1 MDPAHSFYSLIYLV
15 LADSPPTI
23 CKLEIKPHFEALTKE
38 EKLYAHHI
46 SRASFH
52 GTRIILR
59 QVSPESEGI
68 YDLILQAYNACN
80 GDWANLGTKTGVS
93 EQNVQYWK
101 EYAAQFLGNLGN
113 YKVSPPLSPSLT
125 LCLSLAPP
133 VFAKERMPRL
143 MVGSHSGTKN
153 SFLGSQRP
161 NSGSL

>member
-1 MDPAHSFYSLIYLV
+1 MDPAHSFYSLIYSV

-80 GDWANLGTKTGVS
+80 GDWANLGTKTGAS

-113 YKVSPPLSPSLT
+113 YKVSPPRSLSPSF
-125 LCLSLAPP
+125 SLPGSAH
-133 VFAKERMPRL
+133 VCQRENGRL
-143 MVGSHSGTKN
+143 MVGSHSETKN
-153 SFLGSQRP
+153 SSLGSQRP
-161 NSGSL
+161 SSGSL